1 MIKLSTIP
9 MTVAI
14 VLIVIMFTLGMVI
27 LSGKGDNLIAGYN
40 TASEEE
46 RREVDIKRL
55 RIVIAGISILIPVLI
70 SLPFFIGKEGD
81 ASLHLFTAFLVVLMS
96 IIGLVLANTWCKKK

>member
-1 MIKLSTIP
+1 MFVLS
-9 MTVAI
+9 V
-14 VLIVIMFTLGMVI
+14 VI

-46 RREVDIKRL
+46 RREVNIKRL
-55 RIVIAGISILIPVLI
+55 RIVVAGICALIPILIG
-70 SLPFFIGKEGD
+70 LPFFIGKEGD
-81 ASLHLFTAFLVVLMS
+81 ASLQLFTVFCTILTT

>member
-1 MIKLSTIP
+1 
-9 MTVAI
+9 
-14 VLIVIMFTLGMVI
+14 MFALGMVI

-46 RREVDIKRL
+46 RREVNVRRL
-55 RIVIAGISILIPVLI
+55 RIVVAGICILTPVLI
-70 SLPFFIGKEGD
+70 GLPFFIGMEGD
-81 ASLHLFTAFLVVLMS
+81 ASLHLFMAFCVILLT

>member
-1 MIKLSTIP
+1 MA
-9 MTVAI
+9 VVV
-14 VLIVIMFTLGMVI
+14 VLIVVMFALGVVI

-46 RREVDIKRL
+46 RQEVNVKRL
-55 RIVIAGISILIPVLI
+55 RIVVAGICMLTPVLI
-70 SLPFFIGKEGD
+70 GIPVFIGKEGD
-81 ASLHLFTAFLVVLMS
+81 ASLHLLSAFSVILMA